1 MSDTNNQTKPEL
13 SVHAYRSMWDG
24 LRKHLDLSSRDEQS
38 RDYILDLMTV
48 MEKAWT
54 PR

>member
-1 MSDTNNQTKPEL
+1 MSDTNGSPKPEL
-13 SVHAYRSMWDG
+13 SPYAYRSMWDG